1 MVRALP
7 KHQISPQ
14 VEDQRLDAP
23 SRESIEWS
31 EVASR
36 IRWYHT
42 KDGWLPGMLFASYEE
57 AACFYPAGSKRNIKI
72 SGMSMNPKF
81 ALPDEGDRVR
91 ILFLGGE
98 EKNIR
103 MGTCDGTMRWRPF
116 STE

>member
-1 MVRALP
+1 L
-7 KHQISPQ
+7 
-14 VEDQRLDAP
+14 
-23 SRESIEWS
+23 WS

-36 IRWYHT
+36 IRWYLT

-57 AACFYPAGSKRNIKI
+57 AASFYPAGSKRNIKI

-81 ALPDEGDRVR
+81 ALDLDRDLDRVR

-103 MGTCDGTMRWRPF
+103 MGTCDGTAMEQNSAHF